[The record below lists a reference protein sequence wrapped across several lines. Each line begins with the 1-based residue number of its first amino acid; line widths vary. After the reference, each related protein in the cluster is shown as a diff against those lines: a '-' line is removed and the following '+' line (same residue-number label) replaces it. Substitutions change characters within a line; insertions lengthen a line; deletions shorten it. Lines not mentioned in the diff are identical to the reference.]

1 MIQLISSGHCM
12 MEDDKLGSPKTF
24 SAATSPIKDTLH
36 LRELGKKLVSKDVQ
50 TEKYSSSGIFHR
62 SSSSEKVP
70 NQTQYLLLLLFYIFW
85 LEAVN
90 FWHDVNQGNDIN
102 IIQYLPRLPYQHSS
116 YKFDKTTMF

>member
-1 MIQLISSGHCM
+1 MIKLISSGHCM

-62 SSSSEKVP
+62 SSSSEKVSKA
-70 NQTQYLLLLLFYIFW
+70 NTIFVVLLFYMR
-85 LEAVN
+85 V
-90 FWHDVNQGNDIN
+90 G
-102 IIQYLPRLPYQHSS
+102 
-116 YKFDKTTMF
+116 

>member
-24 SAATSPIKDTLH
+24 SAATSPIKETLH

-50 TEKYSSSGIFHR
+50 TERYSSSGIFHR
-62 SSSSEKVP
+62 SSSSEKV
-70 NQTQYLLLLLFYIFW
+70 NTKHNIYSLGVLILHGSW
-85 LEAVN
+85 LEAVS

-102 IIQYLPRLPYQHSS
+102 IIQYLPRLPYNIHH
-116 YKFDKTTMF
+116 TILL